1 MHETDRNDEI
11 EIDLGEVLG
20 LMLHRLWLLL
30 LCGIL
35 AGGAAFALSSFV
47 LTPQYEST
55 TKIYILS
62 KTGGDSLTY
71 SDTQLATQ
79 LTKDYGELIT
89 CRYVLESV
97 IQECGLDDDYEELL
111 DRVDV
116 ETITDTRIISITVKD
131 PVPVEARMI
140 ADCIRDVASE
150 HIQNVTDVEA
160 VNVVDHANLPDE
172 PSEPSVLIW
181 TAVGGFLGVFLCAA
195 ILLVLYL
202 TDDTIKSAEDAER
215 YLGISTLALIPVME
229 EEHAG
234 RKGRRKNKK
243 GSQGGVRPP
252 SEEEAEPD
260 KEASDDDSEI
270 LIDDF
275 NDR

>member
-1 MHETDRNDEI
+1 MRETDRNDEI
-11 EIDLGEVLG
+11 EIDLGEIFD

-30 LCGIL
+30 LCGIF
-35 AGGAAFALSSFV
+35 AGGIAFAFSSFV
-47 LTPQYEST
+47 LIPQYEST

-97 IQECGLDDDYEELL
+97 IQKCGLDDDYDELL

-131 PVPVEARMI
+131 PIPVEARMI

-172 PSEPSVLIW
+172 PSEPSVLKW
-181 TAVGGFLGVFLCAA
+181 TAIGGFLGVFLCAA

-229 EEHAG
+229 EEHVG
-234 RKGRRKNKK
+234 RKGRGKNKK
-243 GSQGGVRPP
+243 SSQSGVRPP
-252 SEEEAEPD
+252 SEEAEPD
-260 KEASDDDSEI
+260 KEAPDDDSEI

-275 NDR
+275 NER

>member
-35 AGGAAFALSSFV
+35 AGGAAFAFSSFV

-97 IQECGLDDDYEELL
+97 IQECGLDDDYEALL

-160 VNVVDHANLPDE
+160 VNVVDRANLPDE
-172 PSEPSVLIW
+172 PSEPSVLKW
-181 TAVGGFLGVFLCAA
+181 TAIGGFLGVFLCAA

-215 YLGISTLALIPVME
+215 YLEISTLALIPVME
-229 EEHAG
+229 EEHVG
-234 RKGRRKNKK
+234 RKGRRRNKK
-243 GSQGGVRPP
+243 GGQSGVRPP
-252 SEEEAEPD
+252 SEGPEPD
-260 KEASDDDSEI
+260 KEAPDDDSEI

>member
-195 ILLVLYL
+195 VLLVLYL

-215 YLGISTLALIPVME
+215 YLEISTLALIPVME

-234 RKGRRKNKK
+234 KKGRRRNKK
-243 GSQGGVRPP
+243 GSQGRPP
-252 SEEEAEPD
+252 SEGPEPD
-260 KEASDDDSEI
+260 KEAPDDDSEI

>member
-131 PVPVEARMI
+131 PVPVEARII

-243 GSQGGVRPP
+243 GGQGGVRPP
-252 SEEEAEPD
+252 SEGPEPD
-260 KEASDDDSEI
+260 KEAADDGSEMQ
-270 LIDDF
+270 IDDF

>member
-97 IQECGLDDDYEELL
+97 IQECGLDDDYDELL
-111 DRVDV
+111 ERVDV

-160 VNVVDHANLPDE
+160 VNVVDRANLPDE
-172 PSEPSVLIW
+172 PSEPSVLKW

-195 ILLVLYL
+195 VLLVLYL

-215 YLGISTLALIPVME
+215 YLEISTLALIPVME

-234 RKGRRKNKK
+234 KKGRRKNKK
-243 GSQGGVRPP
+243 GGQGGVRPP
-252 SEEEAEPD
+252 SEGPEPD

>member
-35 AGGAAFALSSFV
+35 AGGAAFAFSSFV

-97 IQECGLDDDYEELL
+97 IRECGLDDDYEELL
-111 DRVDV
+111 ERVDV

-131 PVPVEARMI
+131 PVPVEARII

-181 TAVGGFLGVFLCAA
+181 TAVGGLLGVFLCAA
-195 ILLVLYL
+195 VLLVLYL

-243 GSQGGVRPP
+243 GGQGGVRPL
-252 SEEEAEPD
+252 SEGSEPD
-260 KEASDDDSEI
+260 KEAVDDDSEMQ
-270 LIDDF
+270 IDDF